1 MQDSTNRFFI
11 RFSYNWVICFIET
24 HVEHKKNSLTNLLI
38 YCSRHK
44 FHFLF
49 IGGALVALAVS
60 RAVNIY
66 PLSFLLNLGR

>member
-1 MQDSTNRFFI
+1 MCYFRF
-11 RFSYNWVICFIET
+11 
-24 HVEHKKNSLTNLLI
+24 
-38 YCSRHK
+38 SRHK